1 MRDRNLL
8 FGVRW
13 GIDRY
18 DPQRLCGG
26 YSSGLR
32 GVAMKLYEYIDK
44 AIYNY
49 ASCYDAPDT
58 SKNEQ
63 FSDALVDVIDLIR
76 ESSIGELEL
85 IEDDDSPFDDE
96 EDE

>member
-8 FGVRW
+8 FRVRW
-13 GIDRY
+13 GVDRY
-18 DPQRLCGG
+18 DTQRLCGG
-26 YSSGLR
+26 CSSGLQ

-49 ASCYDAPDT
+49 AACYDAPDT

-85 IEDDDSPFDDE
+85 KEEDGYDDE
-96 EDE
+96 EEEE

>member
-1 MRDRNLL
+1 MA
-8 FGVRW
+8 
-13 GIDRY
+13 I
-18 DPQRLCGG
+18 
-26 YSSGLR
+26 
-32 GVAMKLYEYIDK
+32 KLYEYIDK

-58 SKNEQ
+58 SDNEE

-85 IEDDDSPFDDE
+85 KEEGDDE
-96 EDE
+96 VYEDEEE

>member
-1 MRDRNLL
+1 MA
-8 FGVRW
+8 
-13 GIDRY
+13 I
-18 DPQRLCGG
+18 
-26 YSSGLR
+26 
-32 GVAMKLYEYIDK
+32 KLYEYIDK

-58 SKNEQ
+58 SENEE

-85 IEDDDSPFDDE
+85 KEEGDDVVYEDE
-96 EDE
+96 EWLTTH

>member
-1 MRDRNLL
+1 MA
-8 FGVRW
+8 
-13 GIDRY
+13 I
-18 DPQRLCGG
+18 
-26 YSSGLR
+26 
-32 GVAMKLYEYIDK
+32 KLYEYIDK

-58 SKNEQ
+58 SDNEE

-85 IEDDDSPFDDE
+85 KEEDDYDDE
-96 EDE
+96 EEEDE

>member
-1 MRDRNLL
+1 MA
-8 FGVRW
+8 
-13 GIDRY
+13 I
-18 DPQRLCGG
+18 
-26 YSSGLR
+26 
-32 GVAMKLYEYIDK
+32 KLYEYIDK

-58 SKNEQ
+58 SNNEE

-85 IEDDDSPFDDE
+85 K
-96 EDE
+96 